1 MFTALNDKKNCLFIS
16 SKKCKKINRTLP
28 YIKWQKK
35 VKMWY
40 YFLKSGPFPNIILF
54 FKFNK
59 FRLDFIDS

>member
-1 MFTALNDKKNCLFIS
+1 MFTTLNDKKIVFLSHLKNV
-16 SKKCKKINRTLP
+16 KKINRTLP

>member
-1 MFTALNDKKNCLFIS
+1 MFTALNDKKIVFLSHLKNV
-16 SKKCKKINRTLP
+16 KKINRTLP

-40 YFLKSGPFPNIILF
+40 YFLKSGPFPNIILL